1 MPRRGFVPQRDVPPD
16 PVFRSTLVQRLINK
30 VMERGKKTKAERIVY
45 GALQLVYERTQR
57 NPLEVLAEAIRNCIP
72 LVETRP
78 RRVGGATYQVPIEVR
93 PARRISLALRWI
105 VKAARERNRQEVAN
119 FFRDHR
125 AKTMAHQLAVE
136 LMEASQGRGGAVRM
150 KEETHRIAE
159 ANRAF
164 AHYRW

>member
-1 MPRRGFVPQRDVPPD
+1 MPRRGFVPRREVAPD
-16 PVFRSTLVQRLINK
+16 PIYRSTLLQRLINK
-30 VMERGKKTKAERIVY
+30 VMERGKKSKAEKIVY
-45 GALQLVYERTQR
+45 GALQLIYEKTNR

-105 VKAARERNRQEVAN
+105 VNAARERNRQEVAN

-125 AKTMAHQLAVE
+125 AKTMAHQLALE
-136 LMEASQGRGGAVRM
+136 LLDASQGRGGAVRM

>member
-1 MPRRGFVPQRDVPPD
+1 MPRRGFVPRREVAPD
-16 PVFRSTLVQRLINK
+16 PIYRSTLLQRLINK
-30 VMERGKKTKAERIVY
+30 VMEKGKKSKAERIVY
-45 GALQLVYERTQR
+45 GALQIIHERTKR
-57 NPLEVLAEAIRNCIP
+57 NPLEVLAEAIKNCIP

-105 VKAARERNRQEVAN
+105 VTAAREREE
-119 FFRDHR
+119 
-125 AKTMAHQLAVE
+125 KTMAHRLASE
-136 LMEASQGRGGAVRM
+136 LMEAAQGRGGAVRM
-150 KEETHRIAE
+150 KEEMHRIAE

>member
-1 MPRRGFVPQRDVPPD
+1 MPRRGFVPRREVAPD
-16 PVFRSTLVQRLINK
+16 PIYRSTLLQRLINK
-30 VMERGKKTKAERIVY
+30 VMERGKKSKAEKIVY
-45 GALQLVYERTQR
+45 GALQIIHERTKR

-105 VKAARERNRQEVAN
+105 VLAAREREE
-119 FFRDHR
+119 
-125 AKTMAHQLAVE
+125 KTMAHRLASE
-136 LMEASQGRGGAVRM
+136 LIEASQGRGGAVRM
-150 KEETHRIAE
+150 KEEMHRIAE

>member
-1 MPRRGFVPQRDVPPD
+1 MPRRGFVPRREVAPD
-16 PVFRSTLVQRLINK
+16 PIYRSTLLQRLINK
-30 VMERGKKTKAERIVY
+30 VMQRGKKSKAEKIVY
-45 GALQLVYERTQR
+45 GALQIIHERTKR

-105 VKAARERNRQEVAN
+105 VLAAREREE
-119 FFRDHR
+119 
-125 AKTMAHQLAVE
+125 KTMAHRLASE
-136 LMEASQGRGGAVRM
+136 LIEASQGRGGAVRM
-150 KEETHRIAE
+150 KEEMHRIAE

>member
-1 MPRRGFVPQRDVPPD
+1 MPRRGFVPRREVVPD
-16 PVFRSTLVQRLINK
+16 PIYRSTLLQRLINK
-30 VMERGKKTKAERIVY
+30 VMEKGKKSQAERIVY
-45 GALQLVYERTQR
+45 GALQLIHEATKR
-57 NPLEVLAEAIRNCIP
+57 NPLEVLTEAVKNCIP

-93 PARRISLALRWI
+93 PARRVSLALRWI
-105 VKAARERNRQEVAN
+105 VNAARDRDRREVAN
-119 FFRDHR
+119 FFRSPH
-125 AKTMAHQLAVE
+125 AKTMAHQLALE
-136 LMEASQGRGGAVRM
+136 LIEAAQGRGGAVRM

>member
-1 MPRRGFVPQRDVPPD
+1 MPRRGFVPRREVPPD
-16 PVFRSTLVQRLINK
+16 PIYQSTLLQRLINK
-30 VMERGKKTKAERIVY
+30 VMEKGKKSKAEKIVY
-45 GALQLVYERTQR
+45 GALQIIHERTKR
-57 NPLEVLAEAIRNCIP
+57 NPLEVLTEAIKNCIP

-105 VKAARERNRQEVAN
+105 VNAARERDE
-119 FFRDHR
+119 
-125 AKTMAHQLAVE
+125 KTMAHRLASE
-136 LMEASQGRGGAVRM
+136 LIEASQGRGGAVRM
-150 KEETHRIAE
+150 KEEMHRIAE

>member
-1 MPRRGFVPQRDVPPD
+1 MPRRGFVPRREVPPD
-16 PVFRSTLVQRLINK
+16 PIYRSTLLQRLINK
-30 VMERGKKTKAERIVY
+30 VMERGKKSKAEKIVY
-45 GALQLVYERTQR
+45 GALQLIHERTGR
-57 NPLEVLAEAIRNCIP
+57 NPLEVLAEAIKNCIP

-93 PARRISLALRWI
+93 PARKISLALRWI

-119 FFRDHR
+119 FFRDHT

-136 LMEASQGRGGAVRM
+136 LIEASQGRGGAVRM
-150 KEETHRIAE
+150 KEEMHRIAE

>member
-1 MPRRGFVPQRDVPPD
+1 
-16 PVFRSTLVQRLINK
+16 
-30 VMERGKKTKAERIVY
+30 MERGKKSKAEKIVY
-45 GALQLVYERTQR
+45 GALQIIHERTKR
-57 NPLEVLAEAIRNCIP
+57 NPLEVLAEAIKNCIP

-105 VKAARERNRQEVAN
+105 VQAAREREE
-119 FFRDHR
+119 
-125 AKTMAHQLAVE
+125 KTMAHRLASE

-150 KEETHRIAE
+150 KEEMHRIAE

>member
-1 MPRRGFVPQRDVPPD
+1 MPRRGFVPRREVAPD
-16 PVFRSTLVQRLINK
+16 PIYRSTLLQRLINK
-30 VMERGKKTKAERIVY
+30 VMERGKKSKAEKIVY
-45 GALQLVYERTQR
+45 GALQIIHDRTKR
-57 NPLEVLAEAIRNCIP
+57 NPLEVLAEAIKNCIP

-105 VKAARERNRQEVAN
+105 VQAAREREE
-119 FFRDHR
+119 
-125 AKTMAHQLAVE
+125 KTMAHRLASE

-150 KEETHRIAE
+150 KEEMHRIAE

>member
-1 MPRRGFVPQRDVPPD
+1 MPRRGFVPRREVAPD
-16 PVFRSTLVQRLINK
+16 PIYRSTLLQRLINK
-30 VMERGKKTKAERIVY
+30 VMERGKKSKAEKIVY
-45 GALQLVYERTQR
+45 GALQIIHDRTKR
-57 NPLEVLAEAIRNCIP
+57 NPLEVLAEAIKNCTP

-93 PARRISLALRWI
+93 PSRRISLALRWI
-105 VKAARERNRQEVAN
+105 VQAARERE
-119 FFRDHR
+119 D
-125 AKTMAHQLAVE
+125 KTMAHRLASE

-150 KEETHRIAE
+150 KEEMHRIAE

>member
-1 MPRRGFVPQRDVPPD
+1 MPRRGFVPRREVNPD
-16 PVFRSTLVQRLINK
+16 PIYRSTLLQRLINK
-30 VMERGKKTKAERIVY
+30 VMERGKKSKAEKIVY
-45 GALQLVYERTQR
+45 GALQLIYDRTKR
-57 NPLEVLAEAIRNCIP
+57 NPLEVLAEAIKNCIP

-93 PARRISLALRWI
+93 PSRRISLALRWI
-105 VKAARERNRQEVAN
+105 VQAARERE
-119 FFRDHR
+119 D
-125 AKTMAHQLAVE
+125 KTMAHRLASE

-150 KEETHRIAE
+150 KEEMHRIAE

>member
-1 MPRRGFVPQRDVPPD
+1 MPRRGFVPRREVPPD
-16 PVFRSTLVQRLINK
+16 PIYRSTLLQRLINK
-30 VMERGKKTKAERIVY
+30 VMERGKKSKAEKIVY
-45 GALQLVYERTQR
+45 GALQIVYERTKR

-93 PARRISLALRWI
+93 PARRISLALRWL
-105 VKAARERNRQEVAN
+105 VQAAREREE
-119 FFRDHR
+119 
-125 AKTMAHQLAVE
+125 KTMAHRLASE

-150 KEETHRIAE
+150 KEEMHRIAE

>member
-1 MPRRGFVPQRDVPPD
+1 MPRRGFVLRREISPD
-16 PVFRSTLVQRLINK
+16 PIFNSTLVHRLINK
-30 VMERGKKTKAERIVY
+30 VMEQGKKSKAEHIVY
-45 GALQLVYERTQR
+45 GALQLIYEATKR
-57 NPLEVLAEAIRNCIP
+57 NPLEVLAEAIKNCIP

-93 PARRISLALRWI
+93 PGRRISLALRWI
-105 VKAARERNRQEVAN
+105 VNAARDRDRREVAN

-125 AKTMAHQLAVE
+125 AKTMAHQLALE
-136 LMEASQGRGGAVRM
+136 LIEASQGRGGAVRM

>member
-1 MPRRGFVPQRDVPPD
+1 MPRRGFVPRREVAPD
-16 PVFRSTLVQRLINK
+16 PIYRSTLLQRLINK
-30 VMERGKKTKAERIVY
+30 VMERGKKSKAEKIVY
-45 GALQLVYERTQR
+45 GALQIIHERTKR
-57 NPLEVLAEAIRNCIP
+57 NPLEVLAEAIKNCIP

-105 VKAARERNRQEVAN
+105 VQAAREREE
-119 FFRDHR
+119 
-125 AKTMAHQLAVE
+125 KTMAHRLASE

-150 KEETHRIAE
+150 KEEMHRIAE

>member
-1 MPRRGFVPQRDVPPD
+1 MPRRGFVPRREVAPD
-16 PVFRSTLVQRLINK
+16 PIYRSTLLQRLINK
-30 VMERGKKTKAERIVY
+30 VMERGKKSKAEKIVY
-45 GALQLVYERTQR
+45 GALQIVHERTKR

-93 PARRISLALRWI
+93 PSRRISLALRWI
-105 VKAARERNRQEVAN
+105 VLAAREREE
-119 FFRDHR
+119 
-125 AKTMAHQLAVE
+125 KTMAHRLASE
-136 LMEASQGRGGAVRM
+136 LIEASQGRGGAVRM
-150 KEETHRIAE
+150 KEEMHRIAE

>member
-1 MPRRGFVPQRDVPPD
+1 MPRRGFVPRREVAPD
-16 PVFRSTLVQRLINK
+16 PIYRSTLLQRLINK
-30 VMERGKKTKAERIVY
+30 VMERGKKSKAEKIVY
-45 GALQLVYERTQR
+45 GALQIIYDRTKR
-57 NPLEVLAEAIRNCIP
+57 NPLEVLAEAIKNCIP

-105 VKAARERNRQEVAN
+105 VQAAREREE
-119 FFRDHR
+119 
-125 AKTMAHQLAVE
+125 KTMAHRLASE
-136 LMEASQGRGGAVRM
+136 LLEASQGRGGAVRM

>member
-1 MPRRGFVPQRDVPPD
+1 
-16 PVFRSTLVQRLINK
+16 LINK
-30 VMERGKKTKAERIVY
+30 VMERGKKSKAEKIVY
-45 GALQLVYERTQR
+45 GALQIIHERTKR
-57 NPLEVLAEAIRNCIP
+57 NPLEVLAEAIKNCIP

-105 VKAARERNRQEVAN
+105 VQAAREREE
-119 FFRDHR
+119 
-125 AKTMAHQLAVE
+125 KTMAHRLASE

-150 KEETHRIAE
+150 KEEMHRIAE

>member
-1 MPRRGFVPQRDVPPD
+1 MPRRGFVPRREVPSD
-16 PVFRSTLVQRLINK
+16 PIYGSTLLQRLINK
-30 VMERGKKTKAERIVY
+30 VMERGKKSKAERIVY
-45 GALQLVYERTQR
+45 GALQLIYRATQR
-57 NPLEVLAEAIRNCIP
+57 NPLEVLAEAIKNCLP

-105 VKAARERNRQEVAN
+105 VNAARERARREVAN

-125 AKTMAHQLAVE
+125 AKTMAQQLALE
-136 LMEASQGRGGAVRM
+136 LIEAAQGRGGAVRT
-150 KEETHRIAE
+150 KEEVHRIAE

>member
-1 MPRRGFVPQRDVPPD
+1 MPRRGFVPRREVAHD
-16 PVFRSTLVQRLINK
+16 PIYRSTLLQRLINK
-30 VMERGKKTKAERIVY
+30 VMERGKKSKAEKIVY
-45 GALQLVYERTQR
+45 GALQIIHDRTKR
-57 NPLEVLAEAIRNCIP
+57 NPLEVLVEAIRNCIP

-93 PARRISLALRWI
+93 PSRRISLALRWI
-105 VKAARERNRQEVAN
+105 VQAAREREE
-119 FFRDHR
+119 
-125 AKTMAHQLAVE
+125 KTMAHRLASE

-150 KEETHRIAE
+150 KEEMHRIAE

>member
-1 MPRRGFVPQRDVPPD
+1 MPRRGFVLRREVPPD
-16 PVFRSTLVQRLINK
+16 PIYRSTLLQRLINK
-30 VMERGKKTKAERIVY
+30 VMERGKKSKAEKIVY
-45 GALQLVYERTQR
+45 GALQLIHERTGR
-57 NPLEVLAEAIRNCIP
+57 NPLEVLAEAIKNCIP

-93 PARRISLALRWI
+93 PARKINLALRWI

-119 FFRDHR
+119 FFRDHT

-136 LMEASQGRGGAVRM
+136 LIEASQGRGGAVRM
-150 KEETHRIAE
+150 KEEMHRIAE